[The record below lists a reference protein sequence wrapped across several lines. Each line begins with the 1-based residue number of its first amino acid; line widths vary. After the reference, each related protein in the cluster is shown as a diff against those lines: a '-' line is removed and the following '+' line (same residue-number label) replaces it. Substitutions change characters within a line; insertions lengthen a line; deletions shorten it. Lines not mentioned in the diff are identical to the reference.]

1 MPFPNACARSR
12 ERVETWPFFYNTHTR
27 RQPVCPIQ
35 AGKIRLA
42 LKGRD
47 GMMARMNEVEIYA
60 PGVRQ
65 PDKIMGLNLEL
76 DGIPNLRY
84 KVDTNHDIVYMEF
97 GGEVPSLDTLESFF
111 RKIDL
116 EPRLVGLL
124 PEQGKPGK
132 KTQKIV

>member
-47 GMMARMNEVEIYA
+47 GMMDRMNEVEIYA

-124 PEQGKPGK
+124 PEQEKPGK

>member
-1 MPFPNACARSR
+1 
-12 ERVETWPFFYNTHTR
+12 
-27 RQPVCPIQ
+27 
-35 AGKIRLA
+35 
-42 LKGRD
+42 
-47 GMMARMNEVEIYA
+47 MMVRMNEVEIYA

>member
-47 GMMARMNEVEIYA
+47 GMMVRMNEVEIYA

-124 PEQGKPGK
+124 PEQEKPGK

>member
-1 MPFPNACARSR
+1 
-12 ERVETWPFFYNTHTR
+12 
-27 RQPVCPIQ
+27 
-35 AGKIRLA
+35 
-42 LKGRD
+42 
-47 GMMARMNEVEIYA
+47 
-60 PGVRQ
+60 
-65 PDKIMGLNLEL
+65 MGLNLEL

-124 PEQGKPGK
+124 PEQEKPGK